1 MFWCK
6 SESKIQVNLKELWF
20 RQFLKSYLNDMKST
34 FEKKTL
40 LFSKGKIEFHP
51 PKSYCNVIWVFVLGT
66 FTAQKLVDKYFLN
79 FA

>member
-1 MFWCK
+1 
-6 SESKIQVNLKELWF
+6 
-20 RQFLKSYLNDMKST
+20 MKST